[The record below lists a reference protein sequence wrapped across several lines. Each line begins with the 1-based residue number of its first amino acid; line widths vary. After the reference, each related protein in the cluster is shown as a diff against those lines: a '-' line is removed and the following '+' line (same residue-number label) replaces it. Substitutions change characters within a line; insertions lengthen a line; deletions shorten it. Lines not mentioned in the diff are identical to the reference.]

1 MTITEEKINQCLQN
15 LKTNEAC
22 GPDNI
27 GNIILKHASSLA
39 KSLKLIFQT
48 CINKASFPRLWRTS
62 EITPVFKEDNKAD
75 ISQYRL
81 ISLLANV
88 SKVLEEYFSTDYTQ
102 KPKKI
107 TPSPVR
113 VQKEQISHFA
123 AASIFQKIYRKTV
136 NNENSKLR
144 VLYIDF
150 SKAFDRSHINH
161 LYQKLFRQEMEGRS
175 CSCWPVT

>member
-48 CINKASFPRLWRTS
+48 CINKASFPRLWRTT

-102 KPKKI
+102 KPKQNYTQPCSGSERTDQPFCSCFYFSKNI
-107 TPSPVR
+107 P
-113 VQKEQISHFA
+113 
-123 AASIFQKIYRKTV
+123 
-136 NNENSKLR
+136 ENS
-144 VLYIDF
+144 
-150 SKAFDRSHINH
+150 
-161 LYQKLFRQEMEGRS
+161 Q
-175 CSCWPVT
+175 